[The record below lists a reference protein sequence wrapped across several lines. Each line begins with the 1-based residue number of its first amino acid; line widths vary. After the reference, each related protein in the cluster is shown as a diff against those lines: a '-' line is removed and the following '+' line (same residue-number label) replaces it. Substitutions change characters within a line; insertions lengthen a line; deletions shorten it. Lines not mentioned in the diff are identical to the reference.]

1 MMAKQVYRVLLVDDE
16 ADLLSLWK
24 LRLES
29 NGYEVEIA
37 LSGEEALVKFS
48 VFNPHVVLTDLRM
61 PGIDGVALFEAIRE
75 KNKAVPVIII
85 TAHGS
90 IPEAVEATRQG
101 VFSFLTKP
109 IDGKELIR
117 ETEKALRLSAG
128 TASVDAE
135 EEWRS
140 EIVAKSAAMEE
151 LQRCCRVP

>member
-1 MMAKQVYRVLLVDDE
+1 MSKQGYRVLLVDDE

-29 NGYEVEIA
+29 SGYQVETA
-37 LSGEEALVKFS
+37 LSGEEALAKFS
-48 VFNPHVVLTDLRM
+48 VINPHVVLTDLRM
-61 PGIDGVALFEAIRE
+61 PGIDGMALFEAIRE

-117 ETEKALRLSAG
+117 ETEKALQLTSGVA
-128 TASVDAE
+128 AVESD
-135 EEWRS
+135 EEWR
-140 EIVAKSAAMEE
+140 IAQDQVLAG
-151 LQRCCRVP
+151 L